1 MKSSGM
7 FLNETWGV
15 YAANLSAM
23 ESRDQFRLQ
32 LTKVVSELDVEN
44 LNRFKY
50 LCDSIPAG
58 DLEKIKTPEQLLLK
72 LEQRKEIEPNRL
84 KFLIDR
90 LEVVGRK
97 DLADDL
103 RSYECKRTEGEQLL
117 SHFTRDVRVV
127 VQTHTSGLAVMMK
140 LSCA

>member
-1 MKSSGM
+1 
-7 FLNETWGV
+7 
-15 YAANLSAM
+15 M
-23 ESRDQFRLQ
+23 ESRDQFRLK

-50 LCDSIPAG
+50 LCSDSIPAG

-84 KFLIDR
+84 KFLIDC
-90 LEVVGRK
+90 LEGVGRK

-103 RSYECKRTEGEQLL
+103 RSYDSKRTEGEQFL
-117 SHFTRDVRVV
+117 SHFTYDVRVV
-127 VQTHTSGLAVMMK
+127 VQNAYVRSGGHYLAFSIK
-140 LSCA
+140 LS